1 MTKKAKRTIIYVTKA
16 KIHIINVII
25 YLNRWRD
32 KMKDIVIDTILD
44 TIKLIPF
51 LFVAFLII
59 EIIEHKLT
67 KKNKKIITK
76 SKKYGPVLGSLL
88 GALPQCGFSVMATN
102 LYVTRIISLGTL
114 IAIYL
119 STSDEMLPILISEKA
134 PISLMAK
141 IILIKVLLGII
152 YGIIIDIIFTKVIKI
167 KDKENY
173 EICEKEHCHCEKNIF
188 VSSLKHTLHIIIF
201 IFISTFIIN
210 IIFYYFGENY
220 LSKMLLKDSI
230 FGPFVTCLIGL
241 IPNCGASVIL
251 TELYLNNA
259 ISISALI
266 GGLLSSSGTALLI
279 LYKSNKDIKENIF
292 ITSIIY
298 LIGVITGIILEIFI

>member
-1 MTKKAKRTIIYVTKA
+1 MKEII
-16 KIHIINVII
+16 
-25 YLNRWRD
+25 L
-32 KMKDIVIDTILD
+32 DTLLD

-51 LFVAFLII
+51 LLIAFLLI
-59 EIIEHKLT
+59 EIMEHKLS
-67 KKNKKIITK
+67 NKSKIIITK

-134 PISLMAK
+134 PANLIFK

-152 YGIIIDIIFTKVIKI
+152 YGILIDILFTKVLKT
-167 KDKENY
+167 KEKENY
-173 EICEKEHCHCEKNIF
+173 EICDKDDCHCEDHIF
-188 VSSLKHTLHIIIF
+188 LSSIKHTIKIALF
-201 IFISTFIIN
+201 ILITTFVLN
-210 IIFYYFGENY
+210 TLFHYVGEDF
-220 LSKMLLKDSI
+220 LSKLLLKNNI
-230 FGPFVTCLIGL
+230 FGPFITCLIGL

-259 ISISALI
+259 ISLPSLL
-266 GGLLSSSGTALLI
+266 GGLLSSSGTALLV
-279 LYKSNKDIKENIF
+279 LFKSNKNIKENFF
-292 ITSIIY
+292 ILSILYI
-298 LIGVITGIILEIFI
+298 IGVFTGIIFELINLTN